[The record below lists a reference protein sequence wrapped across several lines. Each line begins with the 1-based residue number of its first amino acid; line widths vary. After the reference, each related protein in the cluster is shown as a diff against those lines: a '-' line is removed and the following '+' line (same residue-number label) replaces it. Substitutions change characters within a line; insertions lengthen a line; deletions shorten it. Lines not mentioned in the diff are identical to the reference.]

1 MSRLHDHPG
10 GRPTPHRRPRPT
22 GPGPR
27 RPGRTSGATRSQRRY
42 VPVSA
47 PGDRRVEASLRRL
60 AIVGLRLGAIDTAAL
75 PNLAPF
81 VAHQQPDQLLLIIGP
96 PHRARHDT
104 DADHEIGRTLAALTS
119 ACPGPIDLQIPY
131 QASGDVDRWRGC
143 RVRPLPAR
151 HEITPGWTSTIAT
164 RGESRQYPGLAAIDL
179 ARRSGTSVM
188 IGGVD
193 RPGMISETTLAADGT
208 PHTLWGIE
216 IVSLPVCRPHYGSL
230 PEAALCVLTI
240 SPTGRVTPALIP
252 TPTVTSRRNTR
263 PGRALP
269 YEKVERLSKQDS

>member
-1 MSRLHDHPG
+1 MSRLHDHTA
-10 GRPTPHRRPRPT
+10 GRPAPHRRLRPT

-27 RPGRTSGATRSQRRY
+27 RPGRTSGTKRPQRHCAP
-42 VPVSA
+42 VPA
-47 PGDRRVEASLRRL
+47 PGDSRVGASLRRL
-60 AIVGLRLGAIDTAAL
+60 AVIGLRLGAIDTAAL
-75 PNLAPF
+75 PTLAPF
-81 VAHQQPDQLLLIIGP
+81 VADQQPDQLLLIIGP

-119 ACPGPIDLQIPY
+119 ACPAPIDLQVPY
-131 QASGDVDRWRGC
+131 QTSGDVDQWRGS
-143 RVRPLPAR
+143 RVLPLPAR

-179 ARRSGTSVM
+179 ARRTGTSVM

-193 RPGMISETTLAADGT
+193 RPGMISETTRAADGT
-208 PHTLWGIE
+208 PTTLWGIE
-216 IVSLPVCRPHYGSL
+216 IATLPVGQPRHGSL

-240 SPTGRVTPALIP
+240 SPTGRVTPALVP
-252 TPTVTSRRNTR
+252 TPTVTSRHNTR
-263 PGRALP
+263 PRKALP